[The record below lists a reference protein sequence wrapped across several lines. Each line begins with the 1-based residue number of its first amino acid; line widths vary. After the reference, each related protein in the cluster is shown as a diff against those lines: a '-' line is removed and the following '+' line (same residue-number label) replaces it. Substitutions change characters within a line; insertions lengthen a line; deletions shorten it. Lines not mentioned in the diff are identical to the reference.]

1 MSFLSPKDSKPADEP
16 VGEVATGARLLPRI
30 TIQAFCEHSQ
40 TAELVEAA
48 IHDRRMSKVALT
60 THNGGIDGAVETYK
74 SNPTPNLIIVETS
87 LPPAE
92 IPVSLERLAEVCDA
106 TTRLIVLGHVN
117 DVLLYRELIRSGVSE
132 YIVLPTTAPTLVTAI
147 SDLFAAYGEA
157 EFRALETRV
166 IKRLLRSGPRVV
178 STGGGA
184 YINENTRK
192 HIKRGGLTVW
202 LNADLDVLWE
212 RVNKR
217 DTRPLLKTE
226 NPRQT
231 LENLMNARYPI
242 YAEAEVTVISRD
254 VRKETMVDEVLAA
267 IAATRKI

>member
-1 MSFLSPKDSKPADEP
+1 M
-16 VGEVATGARLLPRI
+16 T
-30 TIQAFCEHSQ
+30 
-40 TAELVEAA
+40 ELT
-48 IHDRRMSKVALT
+48 DQPPLT
-60 THNGGIDGAVETYK
+60 
-74 SNPTPNLIIVETS
+74 L
-87 LPPAE
+87 
-92 IPVSLERLAEVCDA
+92 
-106 TTRLIVLGHVN
+106 
-117 DVLLYRELIRSGVSE
+117 
-132 YIVLPTTAPTLVTAI
+132 APTLAEAARAVLGKRNLVLIGLMGAGKSAIGRMTAQALGI
-147 SDLFAAYGEA
+147 PFIDSDHEIERASRMSITDLFAAYGEA

-192 HIKRGGLTVW
+192 HIKRGGLSVW

-242 YAEAEVTVISRD
+242 YAQADLTVLSRD
-254 VRKETMVDEVLAA
+254 VKKETMVEEVLAA
-267 IAATRKI
+267 ITAAAKKA